1 MFFDQRKAHSGAQA
15 ADIRHSRL
23 VGRRRLLKL
32 GAVATVGALLH
43 HPLAVKAGRLLEP
56 SRQLNLFNTHTGET
70 LSTEYYSDG
79 RYSREALQAINHILR
94 DFRTGEVKPIDI
106 HLLDLVHTITTKV
119 KSGAPVHIISG
130 YRSPQT
136 NRSLARASNGVASRS
151 LHMDGMAMDLRIPG
165 CDLTALHKVARAM
178 AAGGVGYYQE
188 SNFVHIDTGRVR
200 FW

>member
-1 MFFDQRKAHSGAQA
+1 MFFEHRDAGAAA
-15 ADIRHSRL
+15 ADTRPSQL
-23 VGRRRLLKL
+23 VERRRLLKL
-32 GAVATVGALLH
+32 GALATVGTLLH
-43 HPLAVKAGRLLEP
+43 HPLAVQAGRLLVP
-56 SRQLNLFNTHTGET
+56 SRQLTLFNTHTGEN
-70 LSTEYYSDG
+70 LATEYYSDG

-94 DFRTGEVKPIDI
+94 DFRTGEVKDIDI
-106 HLLDLVHTITTKV
+106 QLLDLVHAITTRI

-136 NRSLARASNGVASRS
+136 NRSLARTGNGVAGRS

-178 AAGGVGYYQE
+178 AAGGVGYYEE
-188 SNFVHIDTGRVR
+188 SNFIHVDTGRVR